1 MYTGNEGIYTYTFE
15 HQKKPECPVCGGDAI
30 TIPQPATATLQEF
43 IDFLLEKQD
52 LCVSFLFNEI
62 PHIC

>member
-15 HQKKPECPVCGGDAI
+15 HQMKPECPVCGGETL
-30 TIPQPATATLQEF
+30 TISRRADSILQEL

-52 LCVSFLFNEI
+52 L
-62 PHIC
+62 